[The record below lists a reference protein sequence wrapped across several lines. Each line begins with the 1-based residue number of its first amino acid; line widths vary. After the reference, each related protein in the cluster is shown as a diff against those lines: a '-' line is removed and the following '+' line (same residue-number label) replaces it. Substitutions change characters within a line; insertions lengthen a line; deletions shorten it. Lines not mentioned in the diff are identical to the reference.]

1 MPPTTIPVTI
11 TPEAATRV
19 AELGM
24 QSELEQMLAH
34 TRQTVP
40 GLRSIEVREELPYD
54 TDDES
59 SIGIWVAR
67 DDPHLERDTTDREWG
82 RWLVRTFPPDVCR
95 YFVMISFYG
104 NP

>member
-1 MPPTTIPVTI
+1 MTPTTIPIII
-11 TPEAATRV
+11 TPEAAARV

-24 QSELEQMLAH
+24 QAELEQMLEH
-34 TRQTVP
+34 TCQTVP
-40 GLRSIEVREELPYD
+40 GLRSIKVEEELPYD
-54 TDDES
+54 TDPDS

-67 DDPHLERDTTDREWG
+67 DDPHLEEDTTDREWG

-95 YFVMISFYG
+95 YFVMISFCQ